1 MECMHELFTEKIM
14 ASLIYLFPAC
24 GVVVNAF
31 LFFRM
36 FKSWNIGASRGLKNV
51 ISFLLFL
58 NICNIITHAAMVI
71 SKRRVWM
78 ILATSFSFHTIYFFA
93 AVELASTLGSFFER
107 KLNSFLNIAALFFI
121 SAWLSNVF
129 GRTYELCGA
138 ISCFSYDSKQ
148 GLSPEVGGILLTSCL
163 VHFLAPSSVLLFAS
177 LYKGF
182 HTWERRKAVDTKISF
197 SRRLARLLTNT
208 SAALFILYGT
218 LVVEVTLY
226 FTEVNQAMPSS
237 THMCRVSCLYEE
249 LFLLLSMF
257 PVSLFSKSLKQN
269 EGTGDILS

>member
-1 MECMHELFTEKIM
+1 MHESFTEKVM
-14 ASLIYLFPAC
+14 ASLIFLFPAC

-36 FKSWNIGASRGLKNV
+36 FKSWNISASRGLKNV

-58 NICNIITHAAMVI
+58 NICNIITHVAMVV

-78 ILATSFSFHTIYFFA
+78 ALATTFSFLTIYFFA
-93 AVELASTLGSFFER
+93 AVELASALGSFLER
-107 KLNSFLNIAALFFI
+107 KLNSFLNIATLFFI
-121 SAWLSNVF
+121 SAGLSKVF

-138 ISCFSYDSKQ
+138 INCFSYNSEQ
-148 GLSPEVGGILLTSCL
+148 SPEVGGILLTSCL
-163 VHFLAPSSVLLFAS
+163 VHFLVPSSVLLFGS
-177 LYKGF
+177 FYKGF
-182 HTWERRKAVDTKISF
+182 HSWERRKAVDANISF

-208 SAALFILYGT
+208 SSALFILYGT

-226 FTEVNQAMPSS
+226 FTEVKQALPSS
-237 THMCRVSCLYEE
+237 MHMCRVNCLYEE

-257 PVSLFSKSLKQN
+257 PVSLFAKSLKQN
-269 EGTGDILS
+269 EGTRDIFS